1 MKKTLV
7 PISTSILLFCAA
19 IVPAQAPIPVPTPQP
34 TPVRTINDTR
44 DLSRS
49 PEEINDRN
57 VFLGIGSDDDDD
69 RSFRPLSPIDLSKAA
84 RQKIKL
90 SREEK
95 ALYKGLAEADDL
107 KILKMFSAPQCAE
120 NRLVLDARD
129 EKCAAAAD
137 LLRAS
142 FYSFLIGYYGE
153 TISDFRI
160 LEDTL
165 IAGNGRYIHGFLV
178 DLGETGIGRIG
189 KTSAEVVFLR
199 DFPAATTSAEE
210 TRQRSE
216 LEKGFSYQ
224 NLEISSRKKLRADHV
239 YLMRIV
245 SYSSKDDRAS
255 MFNKDSVYVFKVSGL
270 SEDET
275 AVILWKKL
283 FQKNAPRLKNE

>member
-1 MKKTLV
+1 MKKSLI
-7 PISTSILLFCAA
+7 PISISILLFCAGA
-19 IVPAQAPIPVPTPQP
+19 ASAQPPVPVPTPIP
-34 TPVRTINDTR
+34 TPVRNVNDAR

-49 PEEINDRN
+49 SAEISERDKFPDND
-57 VFLGIGSDDDDD
+57 SDSD

-95 ALYKGLAEADDL
+95 TLYKGIADAGDL

-120 NRLVLDARD
+120 NRLVLNARD

-142 FYSFLIGYYGE
+142 FYSFLFGYYGE
-153 TISDFRI
+153 KISDFRI

-165 IAGNGRYIHGFLV
+165 IAGNGRHIHGFLV
-178 DLGETGIGRIG
+178 DLGSTDIDKIG

-199 DFPAATTSAEE
+199 DYPAATTDAEE
-210 TRQRSE
+210 SRQRSE
-216 LEKGFSYQ
+216 LEKGFTYQ
-224 NLEISSRKKLRADHV
+224 NMQISSSRKLRADHV

-255 MFNKDSVYVFKVSGL
+255 MYNKDSVYVFKISGL
-270 SEDET
+270 SADGT

-283 FQKNAPRLKNE
+283 SQKNAPRLKNE